1 MQPQSGVLLQRREH
15 KGSTSTDSTV
25 PECGRAG
32 ARQFCFGRNPRTA
45 NQRFLPMTELPQ
57 TPSAPKVRGFGN
69 ASPTALRER
78 AVLQTHK
85 GLRVSG
91 LGLRASHSSRYGHHP
106 HGSLCGVVLLAL
118 RSPNSCRCRGVA
130 LEDIESLGRRN
141 RGAVDKEAARMYVC
155 RYVRLHVGR

>member
-15 KGSTSTDSTV
+15 KGSTSTV
-25 PECGRAG
+25 PECGRGGGPDSFASAG
-32 ARQFCFGRNPRTA
+32 TPDRKPTFSPDDGTPPNPFSPATE
-45 NQRFLPMTELPQ
+45 RFRKP
-57 TPSAPKVRGFGN
+57 
-69 ASPTALRER
+69 SPTALRER

-91 LGLRASHSSRYGHHP
+91 LGLSASHSSRYGHHP

-155 RYVRLHVGR
+155 RYVRLYVGR